1 MKNFELECALLFSW
15 SVVLWKFSQSPLG
28 FLLIDLLI
36 YFWKN
41 LSQKGN
47 PTEEGFQS
55 RSLSSESSLRME
67 TVLHN
72 HKYQRTGHWTE
83 TTYSGLY
90 SCIQVR
96 CIYSS
101 IHALSG
107 LQLLLPSSLVQW
119 YIQYTIFHEFQ
130 TKMQRNCKLFMIC
143 KPVQRTGYPN
153 I

>member
-1 MKNFELECALLFSW
+1 MYIAIFVLNVHQVYISSHPHYILSCHKWLWYLSWVYVSIIEFSFFSFIKFDEELWIWNVLCFFSW
-15 SVVLWKFSQSPLG
+15 SVVLWKLSQSPLG

-90 SCIQVR
+90 SCI
-96 CIYSS
+96 
-101 IHALSG
+101 
-107 LQLLLPSSLVQW
+107 
-119 YIQYTIFHEFQ
+119 
-130 TKMQRNCKLFMIC
+130 
-143 KPVQRTGYPN
+143 
-153 I
+153 

>member
-107 LQLLLPSSLVQW
+107 LQLLLYPPAQYSGT
-119 YIQYTIFHEFQ
+119 YNIQYSMNFRQKCNVTA
-130 TKMQRNCKLFMIC
+130 N
-143 KPVQRTGYPN
+143 YS
-153 I
+153 